1 MSDSESANSRLVI
14 IAVQA
19 SSASSGQSTPLRT
32 NDSSCSGSSLP
43 TVTVAVLQLE
53 EAAGGGNV
61 AVLPFEEEAAEAEV
75 RSACNACVELS
86 ERDLRFFP
94 RTRCFECWLCIIWA
108 SGGRSRS
115 CSDKPVFTASSA
127 GKKQAQSTWE
137 ACQPRVSIWE

>member
-1 MSDSESANSRLVI
+1 VARGLGRHRQGRLGPGAAGRSCGAHKTSDSESANSRLVI

-94 RTRCFECWLCIIWA
+94 RTR
-108 SGGRSRS
+108 
-115 CSDKPVFTASSA
+115 
-127 GKKQAQSTWE
+127 
-137 ACQPRVSIWE
+137 